1 MKIKIDE
8 KVDNQL
14 LNRQDIHFSVEHPR
28 TATPSR
34 LDVLAKLAAML
45 NCKEDQLFIIE
56 LAGMYG
62 QSVTRGYARLYPSK
76 DDAMSQEYSFIL
88 KRHQISEEASKPAPK
103 EAAKPAPKEA
113 AKEKPSK
120 ES

>member
-1 MKIKIDE
+1 LKIKIKE
-8 KVDNQL
+8 KVDNKL
-14 LNRQDIHFSVEHPR
+14 LNRQDIHFSVEHPG
-28 TATPSR
+28 TATPPR
-34 LDVLAKLAAML
+34 LDVLAKLAALL

-62 QSVTRGYARLYPSK
+62 QSVSRGYARLYPSK
-76 DDAMSQEYSFIL
+76 EDAHSQEYSFII
-88 KRHQISEEASKPAPK
+88 KRHQKSEETEKPAPK

-113 AKEKPSK
+113 AKEKPSE